1 MVLNTIITF
10 SSDRF
15 NTPPEKDRR
24 YRRYFS
30 QEIGADGKEDR
41 MNGKEGKPV
50 EAQSSCAAFR
60 HGFWSLEE
68 EPAVC
73 ENCELYDEG
82 FCFLEK
88 EESAQTT

>member
-1 MVLNTIITF
+1 
-10 SSDRF
+10 
-15 NTPPEKDRR
+15 
-24 YRRYFS
+24 
-30 QEIGADGKEDR
+30 